1 MPTPVPS
8 PIPTDPQQFGAY
20 LTGLQAQGQ
29 DYKDRTA
36 RQFEV
41 YRQASEAQGADYAQ
55 ARQTQGDQYAAAR
68 QAQGDQYSADMR
80 AYSNTR
86 ANWQE
91 SREKA
96 IGSAEGRLEA
106 IYDNYSQAFRGSLA
120 ERWDALLAIM
130 AGLLVVVLIFQK
142 RKDVV

>member
-55 ARQTQGDQYAAAR
+55 ARQT
-68 QAQGDQYSADMR
+68 QGDQYSADMR